1 MSEKFDGLRAYWDG
15 KQLFSKQGNELI
27 VPRDFTDQF
36 PDIPLDGELWLRRGS
51 FEKIS
56 SVVKL
61 HHIKEWR
68 EVKYVVFDLPSSQE
82 SYETRMEQLKQL
94 KLPKNVQI
102 VDVEECKSQDHLD
115 TFLSSILEKGGE
127 GVMLNKAKSKYIPGR
142 SSTLYKVK
150 VKSYI

>member
-15 KQLFSKQGNELI
+15 KQLFSKQGNKLI
-27 VPRDFTDQF
+27 VPHDFTDQL
-36 PDIPLDGELWLRRGS
+36 PDIPLDGELWLGRGS

-102 VDVEECKSQDHLD
+102 VDVEECKGQDHLD
-115 TFLSSILEKGGE
+115 AFLSSILEKGGE
-127 GVMLNKAKSKYIPGR
+127 GVMLNKAKSKYTPGR

-150 VKSYI
+150 VKSSI

>member
-15 KQLFSKQGNELI
+15 KQLFSKQGNKLI
-27 VPRDFTDQF
+27 VPHDFTDQL
-36 PDIPLDGELWLRRGS
+36 PDIPLDGELWLGRGS

-61 HHIKEWR
+61 HHIKEWK

-94 KLPKNVQI
+94 KLSKNVQI
-102 VDVEECKSQDHLD
+102 VDVEECKGQNHLD
-115 TFLSSILEKGGE
+115 AFLSSILEKGGE
-127 GVMLNKAKSKYIPGR
+127 GVMLNKAKSKYTPGR

-150 VKSYI
+150 VKSSI